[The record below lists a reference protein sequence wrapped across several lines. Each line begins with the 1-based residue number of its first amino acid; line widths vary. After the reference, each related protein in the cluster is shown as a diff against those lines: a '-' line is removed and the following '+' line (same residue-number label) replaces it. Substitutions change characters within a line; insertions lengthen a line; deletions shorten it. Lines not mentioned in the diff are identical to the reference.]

1 MNGLINFKVQSCN
14 DVHFALISGQTEY
27 DPLYEIV
34 IGGWGNSKSVIRT
47 SKQGSPVAQTYG
59 SYLNCNE
66 LVEFWISWSNIT
78 ITLGTGVKTFNNTG
92 FLTWSLQSGLL
103 SILDSGFYTA
113 FGSTGEWIFYTQE
126 TTTEAIEITTT
137 SSCMCPCVHNISH
150 IDSSNLTKEELMIIL
165 HDELQ
170 LLKNTLRIEKKFS
183 SKYLRRL
190 TSAPDNR
197 TSSKSMGSIAVCGC
211 GSPYFMSIFS
221 LAALQ
226 RYYKDLAFKYA
237 TIQYTSFVTNKPL
250 YTVYPT

>member
-1 MNGLINFKVQSCN
+1 MNITYINGLINFKVKSCN

-47 SKQGSPVAQTYG
+47 SKQGSPVAQKSG

-66 LVEFWISWSNIT
+66 FVEFWITWNNVT
-78 ITLGTGVKTFNNTG
+78 ITLGTGVKTFFNTG

-126 TTTEAIEITTT
+126 TTTEAIEVTTAL
-137 SSCMCPCVHNISH
+137 SCMCPCIHNTST
-150 IDSSNLTKEELMIIL
+150 IDSTNLTKEELMVIL

-170 LLKNTLRIEKKFS
+170 LIKNTLKIEKQFS

-190 TSAPDNR
+190 NSAPDNR
-197 TSSKSMGSIAVCGC
+197 TSSKSMGSVAVCIIFLPL
-211 GSPYFMSIFS
+211 SLSIIS
-221 LAALQ
+221 DIVKLHAYLK
-226 RYYKDLAFKYA
+226 RKK
-237 TIQYTSFVTNKPL
+237 VTLLKRRRH
-250 YTVYPT
+250 